1 MDPNPAPMGPLGLD
15 LMLSRV
21 VFGGGWEGKNQSQ
34 GPLDGGRS
42 LFPGNPTYSK
52 FHGMPIAS

>member
-21 VFGGGWEGKNQSQ
+21 VLGGKGKNQSQ
-34 GPLDGGRS
+34 GPLDGGRKES
-42 LFPGNPTYSK
+42 VSRKPYVF
-52 FHGMPIAS
+52 